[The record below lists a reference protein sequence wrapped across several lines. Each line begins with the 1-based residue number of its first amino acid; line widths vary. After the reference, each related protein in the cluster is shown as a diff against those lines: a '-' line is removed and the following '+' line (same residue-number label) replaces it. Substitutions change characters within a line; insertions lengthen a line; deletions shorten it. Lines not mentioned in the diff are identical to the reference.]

1 MRARIVVV
9 ILAVIASQ
17 SPVASQDEAR
27 PPFAEWLA
35 AVRAEAL
42 GRGIQQEVVDRA
54 LSTVEEPVAEIL
66 ERDRAQAET
75 IMSVEQYLAMRL
87 TQKVIATARDRFE
100 KNRGLLDRIG
110 EKYGVSPAL
119 IVAVWGSESDFG
131 RLNGTRPTIGS
142 LATLA
147 YDQRRPAL
155 FRRELFSALEI
166 LNRGDIELAS
176 MKGSWAGAMGQ
187 PQFMPSSYL
196 AFAEDFDGDGRRDIW
211 STPADV
217 FASIANYLKANGWES
232 EMPWGREVRIPRDA
246 EAETAAVSR
255 RNGTCRARR
264 DMSVAIPLKEWRDM
278 GVRLLDGRPLPDADL
293 NASLVS
299 GTTRHFLVYENYDAL
314 LSYNCAHAYALSV
327 GLLSDRLTTR

>member
-1 MRARIVVV
+1 VRTRFVIV
-9 ILAVIASQ
+9 ILAVMASQ
-17 SPVASQDEAR
+17 SPAASQDEAR
-27 PPFAEWLA
+27 PAFAEWLA

-42 GRGIQQEVVDRA
+42 GRGIQQDVVDRA
-54 LSTVEEPVAEIL
+54 LSIEEPVAEII

-75 IMSVEQYLAMRL
+75 VMSLEQYLAMRL
-87 TQKVIATARDRFE
+87 TPKTIATARDRFE

-131 RLNGTRPTIGS
+131 RLNGTRPTIGA

-166 LNRGDIELAS
+166 LNRGDIDLAS

-211 STPADV
+211 STTADV
-217 FASIANYLKANGWES
+217 FASIANFLKANGWETG
-232 EMPWGREVRIPRDA
+232 MPWGREVRIPR
-246 EAETAAVSR
+246 EAESQAAAVSR

-264 DMSVAIPLKEWRDM
+264 EMSVAMPLREWRDI
-278 GVRLLDGRPLPDADL
+278 GVRLLDGRPLPDDDR

-314 LSYNCAHAYALSV
+314 LAYNCAHSYAISV
-327 GLLSDRLTTR
+327 GLLSDRLATP